1 MAAKLIDLKEA
12 AEILQVTP
20 DQLSDMRS
28 RGEIH
33 GYRDGGSWKFK
44 TDEVERVAN
53 ARAGG
58 DNPFEAEDLSFKDPD
73 GLTQHDLTVFKGD
86 EGSGVS
92 DDESI
97 LVSEEALGHS
107 HETTSSTVIGKSK
120 TGESAA
126 DSDIQL
132 ASEALDEP
140 SSGGSDVAL
149 VAEVGTGS
157 DVKLVAGGSDVH
169 KGGGGSDVLKGGS
182 DKKQG
187 GSDVLAGGSDKKKGP
202 NDTGKL
208 GGSDLSLDDDPLEIS
223 VGSSLTLGDDLG
235 EERPIHAPASSISGM
250 VLGEDSDDDLVLGGS
265 HSGSGS
271 DLTLGAGGSGINLTP
286 TDSGL
291 NLEQPLDLVGS
302 GVESLELPE
311 DDDMI
316 ALEDISAD
324 PNAATQLKADDEF
337 LLTPVEEAFVDDDS
351 SGSQVIALEDSEAYA
366 DENAKTMLGP
376 QAGRQQALEAAAAD
390 PFAAGLDTLNVQP
403 GSPGMTAQP
412 VMAPAQVPFTTASLP
427 EAPYSIW
434 NVLALMFI
442 VVFLGVT
449 GMLMTDLMRNMWSFD
464 SSYPATTKL
473 MDALVE
479 AFRLEP

>member
-12 AEILQVTP
+12 AEILGVTP

-58 DNPFEAEDLSFKDPD
+58 DNPFEADDLSFKDPD
-73 GLTQHDLTVFKGD
+73 GLTQHDLTVFKG
-86 EGSGVS
+86 EEAPLAGL

-97 LVSEEALGHS
+97 LVSEESLGHS
-107 HETTSSTVIGKSK
+107 HEATSSTVIGKGK
-120 TGESAA
+120 QGESPA

-132 ASEALDEP
+132 ASETLEP

-149 VAEVGTGS
+149 VADVGTGS
-157 DVKLVAGGSDVH
+157 DVKLVAGGSDV
-169 KGGGGSDVLKGGS
+169 LKGGS
-182 DKKQG
+182 DKKEG
-187 GSDVLAGGSDKKKGP
+187 GSDVLAGGSDKKGP
-202 NDTGKL
+202 SDTGKL

-223 VGSSLTLGDDLG
+223 VGSSLTLGDDL
-235 EERPIHAPASSISGM
+235 EEKPIQSPPSSISSM
-250 VLGEDSDDDLVLGGS
+250 VLGEDSDDDMVLGGS

-271 DLTLGAGGSGINLTP
+271 DLTLGAGGSGINLKP

-302 GVESLELPE
+302 GVDSLELPE

-316 ALEDISAD
+316 ALEDVSAD

-390 PFAAGLDTLNVQP
+390 PFAAGLDTLNVQAGQGAP
-403 GSPGMTAQP
+403 GVTAQP
-412 VMAPAQVPFTTASLP
+412 VLAAAPAPFSPAALP

-442 VVFLGVT
+442 VAFLGLT

-464 SSYPATTKL
+464 SAYPATTKL